1 MGIYPC
7 GKPNRAVHVPH
18 MHSPACSGN
27 FHLTSTCC
35 AAATGSV
42 SQATTFLIRIP
53 LRTPALAR
61 FTATPVPTFQ
71 LPSSPDSLP
80 VPPLLPAG
88 NPEGSV
94 CPGFKCL
101 TVSLPLV
108 HASRAHV
115 LFLRLATRRFG
126 WCVPPLKDLVARFS
140 GLSLRFQ
147 IQSSCSTVE
156 DHCYFPTRDLPNGFS
171 VILVS

>member
-1 MGIYPC
+1 MFR
-7 GKPNRAVHVPH
+7 NF
-18 MHSPACSGN
+18 SP
-27 FHLTSTCC
+27 TSTCC
-35 AAATGSV
+35 VATTGSVSQAIFLDTAVTRSV
-42 SQATTFLIRIP
+42 SQATTFLIGSH
-53 LRTPALAR
+53 LCTPALAR
-61 FTATPVPTFQ
+61 FKATPVPTFQ
-71 LPSSPDSLP
+71 LPSFPDSLP

-94 CPGFKCL
+94 CLGFKCL

-115 LFLRLATRRFG
+115 LFLWLATRRFG

-140 GLSLRFQ
+140 GLSLWFQ

-156 DHCYFPTRDLPNGFS
+156 DHCYSQLGACQMGFR
-171 VILVS
+171 

>member
-1 MGIYPC
+1 MF
-7 GKPNRAVHVPH
+7 
-18 MHSPACSGN
+18 GN
-27 FHLTSTCC
+27 FFPTSTCC

-42 SQATTFLIRIP
+42 SQAIVSDTAVTQFVSQATTFLISSH

-61 FTATPVPTFQ
+61 FTTTPVPTFQ
-71 LPSSPDSLP
+71 LPSFPDSLS

-115 LFLRLATRRFG
+115 LFFRFG
-126 WCVPPLKDLVARFS
+126 DPAVRLV
-140 GLSLRFQ
+140 
-147 IQSSCSTVE
+147 
-156 DHCYFPTRDLPNGFS
+156 
-171 VILVS
+171 

>member
-1 MGIYPC
+1 MF
-7 GKPNRAVHVPH
+7 
-18 MHSPACSGN
+18 GN
-27 FHLTSTCC
+27 FSPTSTCC

-42 SQATTFLIRIP
+42 SQAIFLDTAVTRSVSQATTFLIGSH
-53 LRTPALAR
+53 LLTPALAR

-71 LPSSPDSLP
+71 LPSFPDSLP
-80 VPPLLPAG
+80 VPPLLLAG

-94 CPGFKCL
+94 CLGFRCL

-126 WCVPPLKDLVARFS
+126 WCVPRLKEPCASCFRSSSL
-140 GLSLRFQ
+140 LSYYSFFFLL
-147 IQSSCSTVE
+147 
-156 DHCYFPTRDLPNGFS
+156 TRTL
-171 VILVS
+171 

>member
-1 MGIYPC
+1 MFC
-7 GKPNRAVHVPH
+7 NF
-18 MHSPACSGN
+18 SP
-27 FHLTSTCC
+27 TSTCC
-35 AAATGSV
+35 ATTTRSVSQAIFLDTAITQSV
-42 SQATTFLIRIP
+42 SQATTFLIGSH
-53 LRTPALAR
+53 LRTSALAR

-71 LPSSPDSLP
+71 LPSFLDSLP

-115 LFLRLATRRFG
+115 LFLQLATQRFG
-126 WCVPPLKDLVARFS
+126 WCVPLLKDLVAWFS
-140 GLSLRFQ
+140 GLSLQFQ
-147 IQSSCSTVE
+147 
-156 DHCYFPTRDLPNGFS
+156 
-171 VILVS
+171 